1 MVLPGETAGLSGATC
16 VCGAEL
22 ELSVCSSA
30 AGYYLGYW
38 CDGCGPY
45 SRETG
50 YFRTREQAEKE
61 LEWTRLGTAPRRLR

>member
-1 MVLPGETAGLSGATC
+1 MALPGETAGLEGATC

-22 ELSVCSSA
+22 ELSVCRSA

-38 CDGCGPY
+38 CDRCGPY

-50 YFRTREQAEKE
+50 YFRTEGEARRELGWVE
-61 LEWTRLGTAPRRLR
+61 TGTAPRKMR